1 MEPLV
6 EPGRDRCG
14 LEPEKEGV
22 FPLVHGV
29 RSLAMAHHVAQTS
42 TVARIEALVT
52 LQQLTPDLGNDL
64 KDSLHV
70 FMGLKLRA
78 GLAELDRG
86 LAVSGTVN
94 SAALGTLDR
103 DLLQDAIG
111 VVKRFRAEL
120 RRRFHLDA
128 MG

>member
-1 MEPLV
+1 
-6 EPGRDRCG
+6 
-14 LEPEKEGV
+14 V

-29 RSLAMAHHVAQTS
+29 RSLALAHQVAETG
-42 TVARIEALVT
+42 TGARIAALIKRE
-52 LQQLTPDLGNDL
+52 QLEPEMGRDL

-70 FMGLKLRA
+70 FMALKLRA
-78 GLAELDRG
+78 GLLELDQG
-86 LAVSGTVN
+86 LPVSGTVN
-94 SAALGTLDR
+94 TSTLGTLDR

-111 VVKRFRAEL
+111 VVKRFRAVL

>member
-1 MEPLV
+1 
-6 EPGRDRCG
+6 
-14 LEPEKEGV
+14 

-29 RSLAMAHHVAQTS
+29 RSLALAYGVTETR
-42 TVARIEALVT
+42 TVLRLAALVK
-52 LQQLTPDLGNDL
+52 LEQLTPELANDL
-64 KDSLHV
+64 QDSLHV

-78 GLAELDRG
+78 GLAELDQG

-103 DLLQDAIG
+103 DLLQDAIA

>member
-1 MEPLV
+1 M
-6 EPGRDRCG
+6 
-14 LEPEKEGV
+14 
-22 FPLVHGV
+22 
-29 RSLAMAHHVAQTS
+29 AQTS